1 MPEDARPPN
10 PRKLVRATLTLVTTG
25 AALAG
30 CAAIGPG
37 GLPPGTSITDARRAG
52 FGPTAEHALPDGGTR
67 LEFAF
72 GKETH
77 MLDFDRNGVLVS
89 SEQVLT
95 EANLASIAAGTS
107 SADVRLRF
115 GRPIWIYGVR
125 YREPQQVWNYRFDS
139 ADCVWYQVSISD
151 ATQRVTETSL
161 GPDPACDAAN
171 DRR

>member
-1 MPEDARPPN
+1 MRLDDTRPPN
-10 PRKLVRATLTLVTTG
+10 RGGLARTALALAIGV
-25 AALAG
+25 ALAG
-30 CAAIGPG
+30 CAFGPG
-37 GLPPGTSITDARRAG
+37 SLPPGASIADARRAP
-52 FGPTAEHALPDGGTR
+52 FGPTGEYALPDGGTR

-77 MLDFDRNGVLVS
+77 MLDFDRGGRLVS

-95 EANLASIAAGTS
+95 EANLASIAPGTS

-125 YREPQQVWNYRFDS
+125 YREPQQIWNYRFES
-139 ADCVWYQVSISD
+139 ADCVWYQVGISD

-161 GPDPACDAAN
+161 GPDPACDATS
-171 DRR
+171 DRP